1 MWLNRAVGA
10 PVSRIVLRAGEGTR
24 ALAALD
30 PAADQRRHALGIVAE
45 GAGLH
50 DRVLGKHVEVGDRR
64 EDPVDAHRAGLLRR
78 DRSGPS
84 GHRGVAQRGER
95 ERRREL
101 GESLDLLPRAALE
114 VRGEQQRTLGAP
126 GQIRGEPA
134 DALDVPAEDDE
145 AADAELQRVGDRGG
159 LVAEAAVGPGAERG
173 DDEPA
178 GLEIAG
184 HQAGVTEPSTR
195 EPRRAG
201 RGGHVAGLS
210 VQREVAEQREGDRF
224 LRVAGE
230 EQLVEAAQRMFPRE
244 PVEAA
249 GQRGHESGM
258 VTATA
263 ATPRLRRRPAPSGPP
278 RPRRVRAVSSTAVAT
293 PSAPGTRAWS
303 SRA

>member
-1 MWLNRAVGA
+1 MIGAESVAGGAAGVEGGKRYVGGHHRRDPALHRDGERHQVACLQRLAVGVHGGQGDVAVERGA
-10 PVSRIVLRAGEGTR
+10 PVSRIVLRAGEGAR

-50 DRVLGKHVEVGDRR
+50 DRILGKHVEVGDRR
-64 EDPVDAHRAGLLRR
+64 EHPVDAHRAGLLRR

-114 VRGEQQRTLGAP
+114 VRGQEKRTLGAP

-173 DDEPA
+173 HDEPA

-184 HQAGVTEPSTR
+184 HQAGVTEPSTL
-195 EPRRAG
+195 EPDAP
-201 RGGHVAGLS
+201 
-210 VQREVAEQREGDRF
+210 VAEGT
-224 LRVAGE
+224 LPGC
-230 EQLVEAAQRMFPRE
+230 PCN
-244 PVEAA
+244 
-249 GQRGHESGM
+249 
-258 VTATA
+258 
-263 ATPRLRRRPAPSGPP
+263 
-278 RPRRVRAVSSTAVAT
+278 VR
-293 PSAPGTRAWS
+293 
-303 SRA
+303 